1 MAKIFASPSHYVQG
15 HNVLFDRIDLV
26 KQLGNKILLLADDTV
41 WKIVGEKYASELK
54 KEGLDVYRE
63 AFNGEASENEIKRVV
78 NIGKEKS
85 SNVVIGL
92 GGGKA
97 IDSAKA
103 TAEGE
108 TIHAMIEK
116 PTAEDVVDA
125 IKAVDSYV
133 RNYFNK

>member
-15 HNVLFDRIDLV
+15 KNVLFDRIDLV

-103 TAEGE
+103 IAEGE